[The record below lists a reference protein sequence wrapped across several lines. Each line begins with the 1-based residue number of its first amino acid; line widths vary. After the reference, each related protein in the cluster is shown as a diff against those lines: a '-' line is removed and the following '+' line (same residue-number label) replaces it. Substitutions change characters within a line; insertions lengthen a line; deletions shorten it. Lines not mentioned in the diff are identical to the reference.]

1 MTPLITLLG
10 AIIPAMIAGAFA
22 IELVFS
28 LQGMGTTVVEAIS
41 AKDWSV
47 VFAVLMLVSFVILI
61 SNLLVDV
68 LYWLSNPR
76 VRFS

>member
-22 IELVFS
+22 IELVFN